1 MISAFDDTRFYR
13 FLNDENVA
21 NLIYFSMDGK
31 QCYYGVFFPSL
42 FLSSYW
48 SCSSTQLQF
57 PVDII
62 ISCWCVFWCLS
73 TLEHK
78 MRIFTT
84 IEKKKEKEM
93 CVGDD
98 LYASVC
104 VPSDP
109 KQHIIIAIASP
120 HNFLSCEYR
129 IFDFWY
135 TYTCMRLR
143 WWLHVGFSLHKLCR
157 CVFKLHVVYMTMT
170 PKTR

>member
-1 MISAFDDTRFYR
+1 M
-13 FLNDENVA
+13 L
-21 NLIYFSMDGK
+21 LW
-31 QCYYGVFFPSL
+31 CFFPFTLSL
-42 FLSSYW
+42 FILKLLKYTTSISSWYYNIVLVCILMLVNPW
-48 SCSSTQLQF
+48 TQNENFHQN
-57 PVDII
+57 
-62 ISCWCVFWCLS
+62 
-73 TLEHK
+73 
-78 MRIFTT
+78 R
-84 IEKKKEKEM
+84 KKKEKEEM